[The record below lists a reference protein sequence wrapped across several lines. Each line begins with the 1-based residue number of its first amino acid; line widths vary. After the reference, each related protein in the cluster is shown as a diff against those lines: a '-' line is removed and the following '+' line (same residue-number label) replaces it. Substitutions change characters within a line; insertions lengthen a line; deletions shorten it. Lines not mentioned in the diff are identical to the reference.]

1 MEEQKVKVV
10 FEFDRKDYENYLFLL
25 NQERNKETEQAWDV
39 MTSEEVIISKE
50 LIARNLGKS
59 KKRTHCY
66 IRFFSS
72 NVGRGENKKHKIS
85 SPKTAYFYIYP

>member
-1 MEEQKVKVV
+1 MAEEQKVKVV

-25 NQERNKETEQAWDV
+25 NQEPDEETEQAWDV

-59 KKRTHCY
+59 KKELLV
-66 IRFFSS
+66 IFASLAVS
-72 NVGRGENKKHKIS
+72 WAEEKIKS
-85 SPKTAYFYIYP
+85 AK